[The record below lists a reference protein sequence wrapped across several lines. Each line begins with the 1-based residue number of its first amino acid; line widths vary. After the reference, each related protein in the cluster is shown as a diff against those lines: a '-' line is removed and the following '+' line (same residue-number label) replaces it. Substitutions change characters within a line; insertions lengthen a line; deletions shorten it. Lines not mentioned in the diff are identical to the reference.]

1 MQAYHRYSQ
10 NDYME
15 QKMELLNE
23 KGQNLEQFLAEYD
36 ETKFRRPSNTVD
48 MILMTVS
55 QAKLKLLLIRRKD
68 HPFIYDWALPGG
80 FVNFDEDLETAVSRE
95 LAEETNIT
103 KDTYFRQLYTF
114 GKSDRDPRTRIITT
128 AYLSMTP
135 EENIRHTRAG
145 DDAADA
151 GWFTVSKKIIDTD
164 TDCRRSQVILE
175 CEDNGVRMVYDV
187 LDQVNSNYVQ
197 TDSLLNETES
207 NAKLAA
213 DHIKA
218 INMAMDQVQHRAAST
233 GILFNLLPEE
243 FTLREV
249 QNVYE
254 AVIGRKTD
262 TGNFRRDIRKMLKET
277 GRKKKVSGK
286 YAALY
291 SFNPLYS
298 YMEENL

>member
-1 MQAYHRYSQ
+1 
-10 NDYME
+10 ME
-15 QKMELLNE
+15 EVNA
-23 KGQNLEQFLAEYD
+23 KGQTLKEFLEEYD
-36 ETKFRRPSNTVD
+36 ETKYRRPSNTVD

-68 HPFIYDWALPGG
+68 HPFINDWALPGG
-80 FVNFDEDLETAVSRE
+80 FINFDEDMETAVKRE

-103 KDTYFRQLYTF
+103 SDTYFPQLYTF
-114 GKSDRDPRTRIITT
+114 GKTDRDPRTRIITT
-128 AYLSMTP
+128 AYLSLTP

-151 GWFTVSKKIIDTD
+151 GWFRISKNIISTD
-164 TDCRRSQVILE
+164 GNGRSSQVVLE
-175 CEDNGVRMVYDV
+175 CEDNGVRIVYDV
-187 LDQVNSNYVQ
+187 YDRVNQNYIH
-197 TDSLLNETES
+197 TDSKLNETES

-218 INMAMDQVQHRAAST
+218 VNMAMDQVQHRAAST
-233 GILFNLLPEE
+233 GILFNLLPLE

-249 QNVYE
+249 QNAYE
-254 AVIGRKTD
+254 AVIGKKTD
-262 TGNFRRDIRKMLKET
+262 TGNFRRDIRKMLNET
-277 GRKKKVSGK
+277 GTKKKVNGK

-291 SFNPLYS
+291 RFNPLYS

>member
-1 MQAYHRYSQ
+1 MSEVNAQ
-10 NDYME
+10 
-15 QKMELLNE
+15 
-23 KGQNLEQFLAEYD
+23 GQTLEEFLAAYD
-36 ETKFRRPSNTVD
+36 ETQYRRPSNTVD
-48 MILMTVS
+48 MILMTIS
-55 QAKLKLLLIRRKD
+55 EGNLKLLLVKRGN
-68 HPFIYDWALPGG
+68 HPFIHDWALPGG
-80 FVNFDEDLETAVSRE
+80 FINFDEDMETAVERE
-95 LAEETNIT
+95 LAEETNIREH
-103 KDTYFRQLYTF
+103 TYFKQLYTF
-114 GKSDRDPRTRIITT
+114 GNADRDPRTRIITT

-151 GWFTVSKKIIDTD
+151 GWFTISKNIISTD
-164 TDCRRSQVILE
+164 AKGRVSQVVLE
-175 CEDNGVRMVYDV
+175 CEENGVRIVYDV
-187 LDQVNSNYVQ
+187 YDRVNHNYIH
-197 TDSLLNETES
+197 TDSALNEKES

-218 INMAMDQVQHRAAST
+218 VNMAMDQVQHRAAST
-233 GILFNLLPEE
+233 GILFNLLPDE

-262 TGNFRRDIRKMLKET
+262 TGNFRRDIRKMLNET
-277 GRKKKVSGK
+277 GEKKKVGGK

-291 SFNPLYS
+291 RFNPLYS

>member
-1 MQAYHRYSQ
+1 
-10 NDYME
+10 ME
-15 QKMELLNE
+15 QVNA
-23 KGQNLEQFLAEYD
+23 KGQTLEEFLAEYD

-48 MILMTVS
+48 MILMTIS
-55 QAKLKLLLIRRKD
+55 NGSLKLLLIRSKD
-68 HPFIYDWALPGG
+68 HPFINDWALPGG

-135 EENIRHTRAG
+135 EENIKNTRAG

-151 GWFTVSKKIIDTD
+151 GWFTVTKKILETD
-164 TDCRRSQVILE
+164 GEGRKSQVILS
-175 CEDNGVRMVYDV
+175 CEDNGVRIVYDV
-187 LDQVNSNYVQ
+187 LDQVNRNYIQ
-197 TDSLLNETES
+197 TDSVLNEELS

-233 GILFNLLPEE
+233 VILFNLLPEA

-254 AVIGRKTD
+254 SVIGHKTD
-262 TGNFRRDIRKMLKET
+262 TGNFRRDIKKMLTPT

-286 YAALY
+286 DAALY